1 MFLLLAPPNRRPP
14 LREAFQSMWQNWVD
28 SAQDFLV
35 NDLRHRHDLIAIL
48 IFAWIALWLVR
59 VITNRMRRAAEKH
72 PNGWPCPHRA
82 NPHSRLGAACHRHRH
97 RRLFHRDHILRDVF
111 DLNLAPLL
119 ASASVAGVA
128 IGLAAQTIVKD
139 MINGML
145 VLVEDQYNVGDW
157 ITVAGVTGTVESMS
171 LRKTAVRG
179 GDGTL
184 YLIPNS
190 QITTVANQNR
200 DFSVTTL
207 NISVDFSANPDK
219 VIALLKKVSSEVRQ
233 EPAYKD
239 VFLGDPQVLGVDQI
253 KGSEVIYPISVKT
266 LARKQYDALREMQK
280 RIRIALEENDMLP
293 GSPFRVTGGSEH
305 NDARGAAKKRA
316 GGRSHYRTNRT
327 RSTRSHP
334 SSSSVLRCHRGPQL
348 RNRAHRR
355 KTMRPLAEHNKTR
368 FFL

>member
-1 MFLLLAPPNRRPP
+1 MLLLLAPPNRRPP

-35 NDLRHRHDLIAIL
+35 NDLRHLITDLIVIL
-48 IFAWIALWLVR
+48 IFAWVALWLVK
-59 VITNRMRRAAEKH
+59 VVTNRMRRAAERH
-72 PNGWPCPHRA
+72 PTVGLARTAQIRTLASVLRA
-82 NPHSRLGAACHRHRH
+82 TGIGIVG
-97 RRLFHRDHILRDVF
+97 FFTVITILRDVF

-128 IGLAAQTIVKD
+128 IGLAAQTIIKD

-171 LRKTAVRG
+171 LRKTSVRG

-233 EPAYKD
+233 DSAYKD
-239 VFLGDPQVLGVDQI
+239 IFLSDPQVLGVDQI

-280 RIRIALEENDMLP
+280 RIRIALEDNDMLP
-293 GSPFRVTGGSEH
+293 GSPFRVIGGSSTTMPGERPKSAPVA
-305 NDARGAAKKRA
+305 DPT
-316 GGRSHYRTNRT
+316 TNK
-327 RSTRSHP
+327 P
-334 SSSSVLRCHRGPQL
+334 NEINPFAPQ
-348 RNRAHRR
+348 
-355 KTMRPLAEHNKTR
+355 
-368 FFL
+368 

>member
-1 MFLLLAPPNRRPP
+1 MLLLLAPPNRRPP

-28 SAQDFLV
+28 SAQDFVV
-35 NDLRHRHDLIAIL
+35 NDLRHLITDLIVIL

-59 VITNRMRRAAEKH
+59 VITNRMRRAAERH
-72 PNGWPCPHRA
+72 PTVGLARTAQIRTLASVLRA
-82 NPHSRLGAACHRHRH
+82 TGIGIVG
-97 RRLFHRDHILRDVF
+97 FFTVITILRDVF

-128 IGLAAQTIVKD
+128 IGLAAQTIIKD

-171 LRKTAVRG
+171 LRKTSVRG

-239 VFLGDPQVLGVDQI
+239 IFLSDPQVLGVDQI

-280 RIRIALEENDMLP
+280 RIRIALEDNDMLP
-293 GSPFRVTGGSEH
+293 GSPFRVIGGSSTTMPGERPKSAPVA
-305 NDARGAAKKRA
+305 DPT
-316 GGRSHYRTNRT
+316 TNK
-327 RSTRSHP
+327 P
-334 SSSSVLRCHRGPQL
+334 NEINPFAPQ
-348 RNRAHRR
+348 
-355 KTMRPLAEHNKTR
+355 
-368 FFL
+368 

>member
-1 MFLLLAPPNRRPP
+1 MLLLLAPPNHRPP
-14 LREAFQSMWQNWVD
+14 LREALQSMWQSWVD

-35 NDLRHRHDLIAIL
+35 NDLRHLIAIL
-48 IFAWIALWLVR
+48 IFAWLAFWLVKI
-59 VITNRMRRAAEKH
+59 ITDRMRRAAEKH
-72 PNGWPCPHRA
+72 PNVGLARTSQIRTLASVLRA
-82 NPHSRLGAACHRHRH
+82 TGIGIVG
-97 RRLFHRDHILRDVF
+97 FFTVITILRDIF
-111 DLNLAPLL
+111 NLNLTPLL
-119 ASASVAGVA
+119 GSAAVASVA

-157 ITVAGVTGTVESMS
+157 ITIAGVTGTVESMS
-171 LRKTAVRG
+171 LRKTSVRG

-233 EPAYKD
+233 DSAYKD
-239 VFLGDPQVLGVDQI
+239 IFLGDPQVLGVDQI

-280 RIRIALEENDMLP
+280 RIRIALEDNDMLP
-293 GSPFRVTGGSEH
+293 GSPFRVIGGHGPTVPGERPKS
-305 NDARGAAKKRA
+305 APAADPT
-316 GGRSHYRTNRT
+316 TNKPNET
-327 RSTRSHP
+327 NP
-334 SSSSVLRCHRGPQL
+334 FAAQ
-348 RNRAHRR
+348 
-355 KTMRPLAEHNKTR
+355 
-368 FFL
+368 

>member
-1 MFLLLAPPNRRPP
+1 
-14 LREAFQSMWQNWVD
+14 MWQNWLD
-28 SAQDFLV
+28 SAQDFLA
-35 NDLRHRHDLIAIL
+35 NDLRHLITDLIVIL
-48 IFAWIALWLVR
+48 IFAWVALWLVK
-59 VITNRMRRAAEKH
+59 VITNRMRRAAERH
-72 PNGWPCPHRA
+72 PTVGLARTAQIRTLASVLRA
-82 NPHSRLGAACHRHRH
+82 TGIGIVG
-97 RRLFHRDHILRDVF
+97 FFTVITILRDVF

-128 IGLAAQTIVKD
+128 IGLAAQTIIKD

-171 LRKTAVRG
+171 LRKTSVRG

-219 VIALLKKVSSEVRQ
+219 VIALLKKVSAEVRQ
-233 EPAYKD
+233 DPAYKD
-239 VFLGDPQVLGVDQI
+239 IFLSDPQVLGVDQI

-266 LARKQYDALREMQK
+266 LARKQYEALREMQK
-280 RIRIALEENDMLP
+280 RIRIALEDNDMLP
-293 GSPFRVTGGSEH
+293 GSPFRVIGGSSTTAPGERPKAAPPPDPTTIKP
-305 NDARGAAKKRA
+305 NDINPFA
-316 GGRSHYRTNRT
+316 
-327 RSTRSHP
+327 
-334 SSSSVLRCHRGPQL
+334 PQ
-348 RNRAHRR
+348 
-355 KTMRPLAEHNKTR
+355 
-368 FFL
+368 